1 MKGAGLCVALLT
13 LLVVNDAKYYKSS
26 NYYSKCAMYH
36 NGCEYQVTL
45 SPGQCGYASDSTGF
59 TIVKS
64 HEISSKTKNYDSNT
78 INTKTNADKLEI
90 EKLDH
95 LERKLTKM
103 LEGLS
108 IRSLRHIRGIRKE
121 LSQMANSISLL
132 QHSAPSKNGRSVY
145 NHPSRLGQ
153 MQYACPP
160 EFVRVGTWPSCYRFS
175 SFNAT
180 WSEAREY
187 CAAFGANLVAL
198 DTLKESYIMDYIIKS
213 NTGKQSFLLYFNYM

>member
-1 MKGAGLCVALLT
+1 MYHKSCLL
-13 LLVVNDAKYYKSS
+13 LLISAAIAVNAK
-26 NYYSKCAMYH
+26 YYSKCAMYH

-59 TIVKS
+59 TIVKNQEVQS
-64 HEISSKTKNYDSNT
+64 KSKVSNFESNKIDPKSEASFSDNEIK
-78 INTKTNADKLEI
+78 
-90 EKLDH
+90 KLDH
-95 LERKLTKM
+95 LEKKLTKM

-132 QHSAPSKNGRSVY
+132 QHSNPSKNGRSVY
-145 NHPSRLGQ
+145 SPQGGLGR
-153 MQYACPP
+153 MQYVCPP
-160 EFVRVGTWPSCYRFS
+160 EFIRVGTWPSCYRFS

-198 DTLKESYIMDYIIKS
+198 DTMKESYIMDYIIKS
-213 NTGKQSFLLYFNYM
+213 NGG